1 MEDKNIIINDTKYN
15 FFKFYNVNQPL
26 TELKYLN
33 NERLVFSKPVA
44 RKLPDTNISFNRIFV
59 AISGPKP
66 RIVTEGLKGVYDVNE
81 LLDYDSS
88 LAKGSEFTTKYD
100 FTKLEET
107 DYHILVDYDWYKN
120 NIDSGLQEPFFI
132 YNISDKVYHDE
143 PTHKEFVMS
152 KFTVFNAT
160 ELFKKK
166 PALINK
172 IPSEHYHVLLTKKW
186 VKDNLS
192 EKYLKIM
199 NEEYQPL
206 VFSSEEVFS
215 FGVSRNTLD
224 TSSVSYQISLCLY
237 DRENPKD
244 EEIKWAAKYE
254 ELATICREHLK
265 KTEFKKLKGL
275 IDTMKGLSWKSNEVG
290 DVDGPKLYPKIMFN
304 QKKEEFITVFM
315 DESDDIIE
323 DPKTILD
330 KRGKIKVA
338 LRFESIF
345 VGSKVALQ
353 VRVNDVLILKWIEAY
368 KPRALIVRKN
378 GALPSSNKTKTSDKS
393 EEESDLNSYSD
404 SEDDDDDEEEVKP
417 VKRMVKTVKM
427 ST

>member
-33 NERLVFSKPVA
+33 SDRLVFAKPVA
-44 RKLPDTNISFNRIFV
+44 RKLPETNISFNRIFV
-59 AISGPKP
+59 AITGPKT
-66 RIVTEGLKGVYDVNE
+66 RAITEGLKGVYDVDE

-88 LAKGSEFTTKYD
+88 LAKGEFTAKYD

-107 DYHILVDYDWYKN
+107 DYHILVDFEWYKTN
-120 NIDSGLQEPFFI
+120 VDSGLQEPSFV
-132 YNISDKVYHDE
+132 YNLSDKLYHDE
-143 PTHKEFVMS
+143 LAQREFVVS
-152 KFTVFNAT
+152 KFTVFDAT
-160 ELFKKK
+160 ELIKKK
-166 PALINK
+166 PTLINK
-172 IPSEHYHVLLTKKW
+172 IPVEHYHVLLIKKW
-186 VKDNLS
+186 LKDNLS
-192 EKYLKIM
+192 EKYLKVM
-199 NEEYQPL
+199 VEEHKPL

-224 TSSVSYQISLCLY
+224 TNSISYQISLCLY

-244 EEIKWAAKYE
+244 EEIKWSAKYE
-254 ELATICREHLK
+254 EMAAVCRHYLK
-265 KTEFKKLKGL
+265 TSEFKKLKGL
-275 IDTMKGLSWKSNEVG
+275 IDTMKGLSWKSNEIG
-290 DVDGPKLYPKIMFN
+290 DADGPKLYPKVMFN

-315 DESDDIIE
+315 DETDEIIE

-330 KRGKIKVA
+330 KRGRIKVA

-353 VRVNDVLILKWIEAY
+353 VRVNDVLISKWIEAY
-368 KPRALIVRKN
+368 KPRALIVRRNGPSGSAIKN
-378 GALPSSNKTKTSDKS
+378 IKASDKS
-393 EEESDLNSYSD
+393 EEESDLNSSS
-404 SEDDDDDEEEVKP
+404 SEDEEEVKP
-417 VKRMVKTVKM
+417 TKRVVKTVKM

>member
-33 NERLVFSKPVA
+33 SERLVFAKPVA
-44 RKLPDTNISFNRIFV
+44 RKLPETNISFNRIFV
-59 AISGPKP
+59 AISGPKS
-66 RIVTEGLKGVYDVNE
+66 RIITEGLKSVYDVNE

-88 LAKGSEFTTKYD
+88 LTKGSEFTTKYD
-100 FTKLEET
+100 FTKLEEA
-107 DYHILVDYDWYKN
+107 DYHILVDYEWYKTN
-120 NIDSGLQEPFFI
+120 LDSGLQEPSFV
-132 YNISDKVYHDE
+132 YNLSDRVYHDE
-143 PTHKEFVMS
+143 PAQKELIMA

-186 VKDNLS
+186 LKDNLS

-199 NEEYQPL
+199 NEEYRPL

-224 TSSVSYQISLCLY
+224 TSNISYQISLCLY
-237 DRENPKD
+237 DRENPKH

-254 ELATICREHLK
+254 ELATICRDYLK
-265 KTEFKKLKGL
+265 KSEFKKLKGL
-275 IDTMKGLSWKSNEVG
+275 IDTMKGLSWKANEIG

-330 KRGKIKVA
+330 KRGRIRVA

-353 VRVNDVLILKWIEAY
+353 VRVNDVLISKWIEAY

-378 GALPSSNKTKTSDKS
+378 GAYSSIKNVKTSDKS
-393 EEESDLNSYSD
+393 EEESDLNASSD
-404 SEDDDDDEEEVKP
+404 SEDDEEAEETKP
-417 VKRMVKTVKM
+417 VKRVVKTVKM

>member
-33 NERLVFSKPVA
+33 SDRLVFAKPVA
-44 RKLPDTNISFNRIFV
+44 RKLPETNISFNRIFV
-59 AISGPKP
+59 AITGPKT
-66 RIVTEGLKGVYDVNE
+66 RTITEGLKGVYDVDE

-88 LAKGSEFTTKYD
+88 LAKGEFTTKYD

-107 DYHILVDYDWYKN
+107 DYHILVDFEWYKT
-120 NIDSGLQEPFFI
+120 NIDSGLQEPSFV
-132 YNISDKVYHDE
+132 YNLSDKLYHDE
-143 PTHKEFVMS
+143 PAQREFILS
-152 KFTVFNAT
+152 KFAVFDAT
-160 ELFKKK
+160 ELIKKK
-166 PALINK
+166 PTLINK
-172 IPSEHYHVLLTKKW
+172 IPIEHYHVLLIKKW
-186 VKDNLS
+186 LKDNLS
-192 EKYLKIM
+192 EKYLKVM
-199 NEEYQPL
+199 AEEHKPL

-224 TSSVSYQISLCLY
+224 TNSISYQISLCLY

-244 EEIKWAAKYE
+244 EEIKWSAKYE
-254 ELATICREHLK
+254 EMAAVCRHYLK
-265 KTEFKKLKGL
+265 TSEFKKLKGL
-275 IDTMKGLSWKSNEVG
+275 IDTMKGLSWKSNEIG
-290 DVDGPKLYPKIMFN
+290 DADGPKLYPKVMFN

-315 DESDDIIE
+315 DETDEIIE

-330 KRGKIKVA
+330 KRGRIKVA

-353 VRVNDVLILKWIEAY
+353 VRVNDVLISKWIEAY
-368 KPRALIVRKN
+368 KPRALIVRRNGPSGSAIKN
-378 GALPSSNKTKTSDKS
+378 IKASDKS
-393 EEESDLNSYSD
+393 EEESDLNSSS
-404 SEDDDDDEEEVKP
+404 SEDEEEEVKP
-417 VKRMVKTVKM
+417 TKRVVKTVKM

>member
-33 NERLVFSKPVA
+33 SDRLVFAKPVA
-44 RKLPDTNISFNRIFV
+44 RKLPETNISFNRIFV
-59 AISGPKP
+59 AITGPKT
-66 RIVTEGLKGVYDVNE
+66 RTITDGLKGVYDVNE

-88 LAKGSEFTTKYD
+88 LAKGEFTAKYD

-107 DYHILVDYDWYKN
+107 DYHILVDFEWYKTN
-120 NIDSGLQEPFFI
+120 VDSGLQEPSFV
-132 YNISDKVYHDE
+132 YNLSDKLYHDE
-143 PTHKEFVMS
+143 PAQREFVVP
-152 KFTVFNAT
+152 KFTVFDAT
-160 ELFKKK
+160 ELIRKK
-166 PALINK
+166 PTLINK
-172 IPSEHYHVLLTKKW
+172 IPVEHYHVLLIKKW
-186 VKDNLS
+186 LKDNLS
-192 EKYLKIM
+192 EKYLKVM
-199 NEEYQPL
+199 AEEHKPL

-224 TSSVSYQISLCLY
+224 TNSISYQISLCLY

-244 EEIKWAAKYE
+244 EEIKWSAKYE
-254 ELATICREHLK
+254 EMAAVCRHYLK
-265 KTEFKKLKGL
+265 TSEFKKLKGL
-275 IDTMKGLSWKSNEVG
+275 IDTMKGLSWKSNEIG
-290 DVDGPKLYPKIMFN
+290 DADGPKLYPKVMFN

-315 DESDDIIE
+315 DETDEIIE

-330 KRGKIKVA
+330 KRGRIKVA

-353 VRVNDVLILKWIEAY
+353 VRVNDVLISKWIEAY
-368 KPRALIVRKN
+368 KPRALIVRRNGPSGSAIKN
-378 GALPSSNKTKTSDKS
+378 IKASDKS
-393 EEESDLNSYSD
+393 EEESDLNSSS
-404 SEDDDDDEEEVKP
+404 SEDEDEEEVKP
-417 VKRMVKTVKM
+417 TKRVVKTVKM

>member
-26 TELKYLN
+26 TELKYFN
-33 NERLVFSKPVA
+33 CERLVFAKPVA
-44 RKLPDTNISFNRIFV
+44 RKLPETNISFNRIFV
-59 AISGPKP
+59 AISGPKT
-66 RIVTEGLKGVYDVNE
+66 RTITEGLKGVYDVDE
-81 LLDYDSS
+81 LLDYDSQ
-88 LAKGSEFTTKYD
+88 LKTTEFTNKYD

-107 DYHILVDYDWYKN
+107 DYHILVDYFYYKN
-120 NIDSGLQEPFFI
+120 NIDENINEPSFI
-132 YNISDKVYHDE
+132 YNLSDKLYHDE
-143 PTHKEFVMS
+143 PTQRELIES

-160 ELFKKK
+160 EIFKKK
-166 PALINK
+166 PSLINK
-172 IPSEHYHVLLTKKW
+172 IPSEHYHILLSKKW
-186 VKDNLS
+186 LKDNLS
-192 EKYLKIM
+192 EKYMKTM
-199 NEEYQPL
+199 VEEYKPL

-224 TSSVSYQISLCLY
+224 TNNISYQISLCLY

-254 ELATICREHLK
+254 ELATMCRNHLK
-265 KTEFKKLKGL
+265 TSEFKKLKGL
-275 IDTMKGLSWKSNEVG
+275 IDTMKGLSWKGNEIG
-290 DVDGPKLYPKIMFN
+290 DADGPKLYPKVMFN

-315 DESDDIIE
+315 DETDEIIE

-330 KRGKIKVA
+330 KRGRIRVA

-353 VRVNDVLILKWIEAY
+353 VRANDVLISKWIEAY

-378 GALPSSNKTKTSDKS
+378 KASPPSKNAIKVSDKS
-393 EEESDLNSYSD
+393 DDESDLNSSS
-404 SEDDDDDEEEVKP
+404 SEEEEEEEEVKKP
-417 VKRMVKTVKM
+417 VKRVVKTVKM
-427 ST
+427 SA

>member
-33 NERLVFSKPVA
+33 SDRLVFAKPVA
-44 RKLPDTNISFNRIFV
+44 RKLPETNISFNRIFV
-59 AISGPKP
+59 AITGPKT
-66 RIVTEGLKGVYDVNE
+66 RAITEGLKGVYDVDE

-88 LAKGSEFTTKYD
+88 LAKGEFTAKYD

-107 DYHILVDYDWYKN
+107 DYHILVDFEWYKTN
-120 NIDSGLQEPFFI
+120 VDSGLQEPSFV
-132 YNISDKVYHDE
+132 YNLSDKLYHDE
-143 PTHKEFVMS
+143 PAQREFVVS
-152 KFTVFNAT
+152 KFTVFDAT
-160 ELFKKK
+160 ELIKKK
-166 PALINK
+166 PTLINK
-172 IPSEHYHVLLTKKW
+172 IPVEHYHVLLIKKW
-186 VKDNLS
+186 LKDNLS
-192 EKYLKIM
+192 EKYLKVM
-199 NEEYQPL
+199 VEEHKPL

-224 TSSVSYQISLCLY
+224 TNSISYQISLCLY

-244 EEIKWAAKYE
+244 EEIKWSAKYE
-254 ELATICREHLK
+254 EMAAVCRHYLK
-265 KTEFKKLKGL
+265 TSEFKKLKGL
-275 IDTMKGLSWKSNEVG
+275 IDTMKGLSWKSNEIG
-290 DVDGPKLYPKIMFN
+290 DADGPKLYPKVMFN

-315 DESDDIIE
+315 DETDEIIE

-330 KRGKIKVA
+330 KRGRIKVA

-353 VRVNDVLILKWIEAY
+353 VRVNDVLISKWIEAY
-368 KPRALIVRKN
+368 KPRALIVRRNGPSGSAIKN
-378 GALPSSNKTKTSDKS
+378 IKASDKS
-393 EEESDLNSYSD
+393 EEESDLNSSS
-404 SEDDDDDEEEVKP
+404 SEDEEEVKP
-417 VKRMVKTVKM
+417 TKRVVKTVKI

>member
-1 MEDKNIIINDTKYN
+1 MEDKNITINDTKYN

-26 TELKYLN
+26 TDLKYFN
-33 NERLVFSKPVA
+33 SERLVFAKPVA

-59 AISGPKP
+59 AITGPKP
-66 RIVTEGLKGVYDVNE
+66 RTITEELKGVYDVNE
-81 LLDYDSS
+81 LLDYDSQT
-88 LAKGSEFTTKYD
+88 KGVEFTTKYD
-100 FTKLEET
+100 FTKLEDDE
-107 DYHILVDYDWYKN
+107 YHILVDYEWYKN
-120 NIDSGLQEPFFI
+120 NMDDGLQEPSFI
-132 YNISDKVYHDE
+132 YNLSDKLYHDE
-143 PTHKEFVMS
+143 PSQREYIVA

-166 PALINK
+166 PSLINK
-172 IPSEHYHVLLTKKW
+172 IPSNHYHILLVKKW
-186 VKDNLS
+186 LKNNLS
-192 EKYLKIM
+192 EKYLKM
-199 NEEYQPL
+199 MTEEHKPL

-224 TSSVSYQISLCLY
+224 TNNISYQISLCLY

-254 ELATICREHLK
+254 ELASICRDYLK
-265 KTEFKKLKGL
+265 KSPEFKKLKGL
-275 IDTMKGLSWKSNEVG
+275 IDTMKGLSWKSNEIG
-290 DVDGPKLYPKIMFN
+290 DADGPKLYPKIMFN

-330 KRGKIKVA
+330 KRGRIRAA

-353 VRVNDVLILKWIEAY
+353 VRVNDVLVAKWIEAY
-368 KPRALIVRKN
+368 KPKALIVRPN
-378 GALPSSNKTKTSDKS
+378 GPSNSNKIIKSSDKS
-393 EEESDLNSYSD
+393 DEESDLNSS
-404 SEDDDDDEEEVKP
+404 SDDEEDEEEKP
-417 VKRMVKTVKM
+417 VKRVVKTIKM
-427 ST
+427 SS